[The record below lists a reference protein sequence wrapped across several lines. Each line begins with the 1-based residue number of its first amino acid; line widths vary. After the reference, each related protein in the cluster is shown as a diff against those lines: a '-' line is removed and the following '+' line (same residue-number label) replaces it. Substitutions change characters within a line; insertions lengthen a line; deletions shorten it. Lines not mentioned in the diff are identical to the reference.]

1 MNTRF
6 RHRSVMT
13 VGVTAGATV
22 GLLVI
27 GLGGLGGLCGPGGGQ
42 GWSLGSAWAEAR
54 KAVDAQ
60 LQQRVNAAITQ
71 GRKLAEQSKYAEAI
85 AAFQSALALAPTTP
99 SALSEL
105 GLAHYHLKQYP
116 QAEAALHR
124 ALKATTAPAQRGR
137 ALYNLG
143 LVLAAKGDAKG
154 AIAAYKESLSA
165 RANQVVLERLR
176 KLDGSAATA
185 FDPVAPRRFSGPFP
199 TLKDTCAALNDCQQ
213 RAAAEMS
220 SAGLDYTCKSKK
232 PLLTVARPA
241 APYRAVQLIETTC
254 GDDDKERGSGDSES
268 RIHLLVQ
275 SGSGWF
281 ATAVGGKVASE
292 RTSTFT
298 DFTARELRLTAG
310 PAGAPRIFLR
320 FEEGGG
326 HDVGEGSDAWENEK
340 LVVAGI
346 GPSGVPSATPPLLLR
361 SRETQDPGAAA
372 EEEGARPTVQVSA
385 KLKVDL
391 QGDALELS
399 PASSAQSV
407 ARAHLAPPGKYTLVF
422 P

>member
-1 MNTRF
+1 MSTRF
-6 RHRSVMT
+6 RHRLVVT
-13 VGVTAGATV
+13 VGVTAGLFV
-22 GLLVI
+22 LGR
-27 GLGGLGGLCGPGGGQ
+27 GGLGGLCGHGGG
-42 GWSLGSAWAEAR
+42 SASAEGR

-60 LQQRVNAAITQ
+60 LQRRVSAAVTQ

-143 LVLAAKGDAKG
+143 LILEAKGDAKG
-154 AIAAYKESLSA
+154 ASAAYKESLSA

-176 KLDGSAATA
+176 KLDGAAAAA

-213 RAAAEMS
+213 RAAAETS

-241 APYRAVQLIETTC
+241 APYRAVQLIETIC

-281 ATAVGGKVASE
+281 ATDVGGKVASE

-310 PAGAPRIFLR
+310 PAGAPR
-320 FEEGGG
+320 
-326 HDVGEGSDAWENEK
+326 
-340 LVVAGI
+340 
-346 GPSGVPSATPPLLLR
+346 SGTMRRRTPATSASSSSKCR
-361 SRETQDPGAAA
+361 AASRAGAAN
-372 EEEGARPTVQVSA
+372 TQ
-385 KLKVDL
+385 
-391 QGDALELS
+391 
-399 PASSAQSV
+399 ASSSCKTTCGTNRRSAMSAAHAASICSTC
-407 ARAHLAPPGKYTLVF
+407 ARAVCARCAAPGKSSGRA
-422 P
+422 